1 MPHSRHGD
9 DFRRGSPVGDSARG
23 LSLDALLTLETQANT
38 PADEILDDLLT
49 KSRLDARDRALA
61 WELTFGVLR
70 HRSALDWRLGHVSD
84 RPLERLPAIVRM
96 VLRQA
101 AYQLL
106 YLERIPASAS
116 VNEAVS
122 LVKLADR
129 GKKDHRRDWSGYVNG
144 VLRSLLRE
152 PPPSLPSI
160 EADPETA
167 LSLRYSC
174 PAWLLQRWIKRLGVT
189 NAEQLCHQ
197 AQAVP
202 PLTLRVNTLKT
213 TREVLSA
220 ELAGAGHETA
230 PTTLS
235 PAGLLL
241 QKPRARALTA
251 LPQFTQG
258 LFYIEDEAAQ
268 LIPPLLDPHPGE
280 SILDACAAPGGK
292 TTHLAALMNNEGTIM
307 AVDQSPARLK
317 LLRENCRRL
326 DVTIVEAVEADL
338 LGDARGTGD
347 PTLGGLMAE
356 PCDRVLLDAPCSG
369 LGVLRRHPDG
379 KWQKHEA
386 SLTQHHDA
394 QLRMLRLVA
403 QCLRP
408 GGVLLYST
416 CSTEPDENE
425 GVVEDFCKSETGF
438 HLESVGPWL
447 PASAQHLVTDRGY
460 LSTALNSESMD
471 GFFAARLRRT

>member
-1 MPHSRHGD
+1 
-9 DFRRGSPVGDSARG
+9 V
-23 LSLDALLTLETQANT
+23 
-38 PADEILDDLLT
+38 T
-49 KSRLDARDRALA
+49 K
-61 WELTFGVLR
+61 
-70 HRSALDWRLGHVSD
+70 
-84 RPLERLPAIVRM
+84 
-96 VLRQA
+96 
-101 AYQLL
+101 
-106 YLERIPASAS
+106 
-116 VNEAVS
+116 
-122 LVKLADR
+122 
-129 GKKDHRRDWSGYVNG
+129 
-144 VLRSLLRE
+144 
-152 PPPSLPSI
+152 
-160 EADPETA
+160 
-167 LSLRYSC
+167 
-174 PAWLLQRWIKRLGVT
+174 
-189 NAEQLCHQ
+189 AEQLCSQ
-197 AQAVP
+197 TQTVP

-213 TREVLSA
+213 TREVLSE
-220 ELAGAGHETA
+220 ELAGAGHKTA
-230 PTTLS
+230 QTTLS

-280 SILDACAAPGGK
+280 RILDACAAPGGK
-292 TTHLAALMNNEGTIM
+292 TTHLAALMNNDGTIM
-307 AVDQSPARLK
+307 AVDQSAARLN

-347 PTLGGLMAE
+347 PTLGDLMAE

-379 KWQKHEA
+379 KWHKHAA

-394 QLRMLRLVA
+394 QLKMLTLVA

-425 GVVEDFCKSETGF
+425 GVVEDFCKSDTGF